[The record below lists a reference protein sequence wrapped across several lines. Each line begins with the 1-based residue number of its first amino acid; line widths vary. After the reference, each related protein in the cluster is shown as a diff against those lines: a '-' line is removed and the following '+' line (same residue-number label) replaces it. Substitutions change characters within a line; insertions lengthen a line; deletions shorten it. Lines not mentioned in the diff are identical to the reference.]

1 MDIGTAL
8 LLLVLATGYI
18 IAINKSFDKD
28 NGNRNNKKYPP
39 RCSNRSGYFL
49 TVNLGNRLSQ
59 SLFTFILY
67 SPTAHLSSGYFYI

>member
-28 NGNRNNKKYPP
+28 NGNRNNKKKPP
-39 RCSNRSGYFL
+39 KANGNGYFL
-49 TVNLGNRLSQ
+49 TINLGNRLSH

-67 SPTAHLSSGYFYI
+67 SSAAHLSSGYFYI

>member
-28 NGNRNNKKYPP
+28 SGNRNNKK
-39 RCSNRSGYFL
+39 
-49 TVNLGNRLSQ
+49 
-59 SLFTFILY
+59 
-67 SPTAHLSSGYFYI
+67 